1 MKKKRITIL
10 TIIVILLILF
20 VPIPTAQYKDG
31 GTKEYSALTYKI
43 MAWKV
48 MGYYA
53 PDECIDGDDRYS
65 EVSVYWFPDNFKG
78 YEELWK
84 MEQSK

>member
-10 TIIVILLILF
+10 AIIVILLILL

-31 GTKEYSALTYKI
+31 GTKAYSALTYKI
-43 MAWKV
+43 MVWKV
-48 MGYYA
+48 MGYYL

-65 EVSVYWFPDNFKG
+65 KVSVYWFPDNFKS

-84 MEQSK
+84 MEQSN